1 MHEGKRNLATGDE
14 NDDQQAGDGDLQ
26 LTIKRYASPG
36 GANTISSTEVR
47 YCVKSPASGA
57 LNGLLL
63 EKKEENGRTPSR
75 PSSWTTSTHVSISN
89 GQSEMSYLCL
99 GRIRWKADSPAWKG
113 QRRH

>member
-1 MHEGKRNLATGDE
+1 MQEGKSYLATEDE
-14 NDDQQAGDGDLQ
+14 NDDQQTGDGDLQ

-36 GANTISSTEVR
+36 GANTISSTEIR

-75 PSSWTTSTHVSISN
+75 PSSWTTSTHVSTSN
-89 GQSEMSYLCL
+89 EKSELSYLCL
-99 GRIRWKADSPAWKG
+99 E
-113 QRRH
+113 